1 MSESR
6 PSASQQLGRLAENV
20 AGATGMDAQVNEV
33 IARRVEHR
41 RNNLGLTRAEL
52 ARASG
57 VRSSVLDALERKG
70 RGCSAADLWR
80 VARVLE
86 VSVGDLCP
94 PPPAAAANA
103 PPRTFRDEN
112 APAAIRRIQ
121 PKGEGGPAR

>member
-1 MSESR
+1 MSDSR
-6 PSASQQLGRLAENV
+6 PSGSQQLGPFAGKV

-33 IARRVEHR
+33 IARRVEDR
-41 RNNLGLTRAEL
+41 RNTLGMTRAEL

-80 VARVLE
+80 VARVLD

-94 PPPAAAANA
+94 PPPAGSANA
-103 PPRTFRDEN
+103 LPRTFRDES
-112 APAAIRRIQ
+112 APPPVLRIQ
-121 PKGEGGPAR
+121 PRGERGPIR